1 MTEIMMKEENSY
13 GFALA
18 FTGGAVVQ
26 KQQTYAI
33 LACNKKTAVYGLAL
47 TAQQAAALVSTRADS
62 LKKTGR
68 VEFGS
73 GVIDKLI
80 LAFCDSPY
88 ISQANYEDTL
98 HELIDLFY
106 EFKNETSDR
115 IGDDALIGYMKK
127 EFNGGCRGSLELLAS
142 DALPSL
148 TRRLNERYGADP
160 LEKQEV
166 TGD

>member
-1 MTEIMMKEENSY
+1 MMKEENSY

-26 KQQTYAI
+26 KQQTDAI
-33 LACNKKTAVYGLAL
+33 LACNEKTAIHGLAL

-80 LAFCDSPY
+80 LAFYDSPY

-106 EFKNETSDR
+106 NISARKPTCLSTV
-115 IGDDALIGYMKK
+115 G
-127 EFNGGCRGSLELLAS
+127 
-142 DALPSL
+142 
-148 TRRLNERYGADP
+148 
-160 LEKQEV
+160 
-166 TGD
+166 